1 MTTSRAVLQAVKETL
16 DSYLLPELRNLGLPA
31 PREVEIRD
39 EEALKPEKLPAV
51 FVSLSG
57 WRQGTG
63 GEDATIGL
71 DGFIRREYRFSVYV
85 GDIAQ
90 GGRNPMETVP
100 QMLDVVCA
108 ILEQHYTLPCSF
120 APDGIASDLNVL
132 SADLS
137 PLLRSAA
144 TSRLVRYGRVE
155 FSAVVVRRRQT
166 HGGET

>member
-1 MTTSRAVLQAVKETL
+1 MTTSRAVAQAVKETL
-16 DSYLLPELRNLGLPA
+16 DTYLLPELRTLNLPA
-31 PREVEIRD
+31 PSAVELRD

-51 FVSLSG
+51 FVFLSG

-90 GGRNPMETVP
+90 GDRDPTETVP

-108 ILEQHYTLPCSF
+108 TLEEHYRLPCSF
-120 APDGIASDLNVL
+120 APDGIADDLNVL
-132 SADLS
+132 SAELS
-137 PLLRSAA
+137 PVLRSAG
-144 TSRLVRYGRVE
+144 SSKLVRYGRIE
-155 FSAVVVRRRQT
+155 FSAVIVRQRQT